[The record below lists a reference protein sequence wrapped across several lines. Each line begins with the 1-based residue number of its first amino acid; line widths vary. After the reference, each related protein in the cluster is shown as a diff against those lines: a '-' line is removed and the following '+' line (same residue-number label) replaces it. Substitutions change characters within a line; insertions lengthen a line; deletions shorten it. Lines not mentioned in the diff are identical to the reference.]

1 MDCLDLSISG
11 KRILAQ
17 LSPDPTLLVSAKRN
31 GKMGVLGAID
41 LL

>member
-17 LSPDPTLLVSAKRN
+17 LSPDSTLLETAERN
-31 GKMGVLGAID
+31 GKMRVLGTID
-41 LL
+41 LF